1 MKEAFV
7 GFDSAWG
14 GGRAGAMTWVIF
26 EDNHL
31 VSSALPRLVGF
42 ADAVQGI
49 REIRG
54 NCDDVLITID
64 QPIIVPNNFGVRP
77 VDPVAHSLMDALH
90 SIGQFANRRDGRNR
104 SMFGDKA
111 PVWQFAGTIGPQG
124 YSGRTDNG
132 DRRAFVDHQAATIPS
147 KRAIHL
153 IEVYPAL
160 SLPALQPTFMQH
172 RKNGRRWAAR
182 YNPDRRRTFSLDDW
196 RLVCETVVN
205 YADRFHLQT
214 LSDWA
219 GEIGELAVPA
229 KEHQDK
235 VDAALC
241 LIIALQWRRGREI
254 DGMCVI
260 GDLDTG
266 YIVTPT
272 SDDTRRILQE
282 AVERRVPLD
291 CR

>member
-1 MKEAFV
+1 
-7 GFDSAWG
+7 
-14 GGRAGAMTWVIF
+14 MTWAIF
-26 EDNHL
+26 EDDHF

-42 ADAVQGI
+42 ADAAQDIG
-49 REIRG
+49 ELRG
-54 NCDDVLITID
+54 NCDDVLIAID
-64 QPIIVPNNFGVRP
+64 QPIIVPNNYGVRP
-77 VDPVAHSLMDALH
+77 VDPVAHSLMDALQ
-90 SIGQFANRRDGRNR
+90 SIGQFANRRDRGNI

-124 YSGRTDNG
+124 YPGSTDNG
-132 DRRAFVDHQAATIPS
+132 DWRAFVDYQAATIPS
-147 KRAIHL
+147 EQTIHL

-160 SLPALQPTFMQH
+160 SLPALQPTFMEH
-172 RKNGRRWAAR
+172 RNNGRRWAAR
-182 YNPDRRRTFSLDDW
+182 YNPERPSFSLDDW
-196 RLVCETVVN
+196 RLVCETVVG
-205 YADRFHLQT
+205 YADQFHLQT

-219 GEIGELAVPA
+219 GEMREIAAPA

-241 LIIALQWRRGREI
+241 LIIALQWRRGRQI

-282 AVERRVPLD
+282 AVDRRVPLD

>member
-1 MKEAFV
+1 MEAFV

-14 GGRAGAMTWVIF
+14 GNRMGAITWAIF
-26 EDNHL
+26 EDNHF
-31 VSSALPRLVGF
+31 VNSEPPRLVGF
-42 ADAVQGI
+42 ADAAQ
-49 REIRG
+49 EIEELKR
-54 NCDDVLITID
+54 NCDDVLIAID

-77 VDPVAHSLMDALH
+77 VDPVAHSLMDSLQ
-90 SIGQFANRRDGRNR
+90 SIGQFANRRDGGNA
-104 SMFGDKA
+104 SMFGDDA
-111 PVWQFAGTIGPQG
+111 PVWLFAGTIGPQG

-132 DRRAFVDHQAATIPS
+132 DQRAFVDYQAATIPS
-147 KRAIHL
+147 ERAIHI

-160 SLPALQPTFMQH
+160 SLPALQPMFMQH
-172 RKNGRRWAAR
+172 RRNGRRWAAR

-196 RLVCETVVN
+196 RLVCETVGN
-205 YADRFHLQT
+205 YADHFHLQT

-219 GEIGELAVPA
+219 GEIRQLAAPA

-241 LIIALQWRRGREI
+241 LIIALQWRRGRHI
-254 DGMCVI
+254 DAMCVI